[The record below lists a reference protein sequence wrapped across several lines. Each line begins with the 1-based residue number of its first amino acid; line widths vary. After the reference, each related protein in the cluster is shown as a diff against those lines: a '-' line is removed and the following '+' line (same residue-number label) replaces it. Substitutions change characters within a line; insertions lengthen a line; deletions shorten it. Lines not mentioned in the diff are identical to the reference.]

1 MRRGPDASSM
11 EACGKDSA
19 KTYCPYC
26 GVGCGLVLDFE
37 GGRPTKV
44 RGDVQHPA
52 NFGEIC
58 AKAAHLLPTI
68 SPPGRALYPQIRRH
82 RGESLKRTTW
92 GDSLGYIA
100 GRFNE
105 IIDRH
110 GPDAIAFY
118 GSGQLLTEDY
128 YVFNKLA
135 KGFLGTNNFDTN
147 SRLCMASTV
156 AAYSAALGA
165 DGPPGCYADI
175 ELADLF
181 LLVGTN
187 TAWCHPIVFR
197 RIEKRKQQDPANV
210 KVIVVDPRRT
220 RTAELADLHLP
231 IKPGTDL
238 ILLNAILAHLI
249 RIEAIDGEFIRQ
261 HTHGWDA
268 LRENVTATPLERSA
282 AQCGIAPDQ
291 IIETA
296 TLFGRAQRPLSMW
309 SMGANQSSSGTKKN
323 LGIINLHLATGKI
336 GRPGCGPFSL
346 TGQPN
351 AMGGRETG
359 GLAHLLPGYRRIAN
373 ASDRVEVARLWGLGP
388 SSIASSPGLSA
399 LEIFDGLLDGRVK
412 AVWII
417 CTNPAVSMPDL
428 NHATRA
434 LAAAELV
441 VVQDSFHPTD
451 TTMHADVILPA
462 AHWPEKEGVMTNSE
476 RRITYLPKLL
486 DPPGE
491 AMPDWAIGTMFAQT
505 MGYAQHFD
513 YLGAEAIFNEY
524 RTLTTGT
531 LLDISGVTYQRLREG
546 PIQWPCP
553 SLGHA
558 GTARLY
564 SDYTFATPDGCAH
577 FVLTDYHNPAEAPD
591 ADYPLILTTGRVR
604 NQWHTMTR
612 TGTAPALLKDAPAPY
627 LEVNPADAASA
638 GLGDRDW
645 AEARSR
651 RGIFIAQVRVTEA
664 VPVGTCFAPFHWGR
678 QAGKDRAANNLTNRA
693 IDPLSKQPELKFA
706 AICLRR
712 LPQAATDTSHSEDAA
727 LTSQT
732 PNAQP

>member
-1 MRRGPDASSM
+1 MQTRG
-11 EACGKDSA
+11 KHSA

-26 GVGCGLVLDFE
+26 GVGCGLEVEFA
-37 GGRPTKV
+37 GTRPVKV
-44 RGDVQHPA
+44 RGDALHPA

-68 SPPGRALYPQIRRH
+68 RPPGRALHPLLRKS
-82 RGESLKRTTW
+82 RGEPLKRATW
-92 GDSLGYIA
+92 GSALSHIA
-100 GRFNE
+100 DRFNQ
-105 IIDRH
+105 IIERH
-110 GPDAIAFY
+110 GPDAVAFY

-156 AAYSAALGA
+156 AAYTAALGA

-197 RIEKRKQQDPANV
+197 RIQKRKQQDPANV
-210 KVIVVDPRRT
+210 KIIVVDPRRT
-220 RTAELADLHLP
+220 RTAEFADLHLP

-249 RIEAIDGEFIRQ
+249 RSEAIDGEFIRQ
-261 HTHGWDA
+261 HTNGWEDLCERVMAWPIERTAA
-268 LRENVTATPLERSA
+268 LCRITP
-282 AQCGIAPDQ
+282 GQ
-291 IIETA
+291 IIEA
-296 TLFGRAQRPLSMW
+296 ARLFGRAARPLSMW
-309 SMGANQSSSGTKKN
+309 SMGANQSSSGTQKN
-323 LGIINLHLATGKI
+323 LAVINLHLATGTI
-336 GRPGCGPFSL
+336 GRAGCGPFSL

-373 ASDRVEVARLWGLGP
+373 AADRADVARQWGLGP
-388 SSIASSPGLSA
+388 AAISSRPGLSA

-428 NHATRA
+428 NYVTRA
-434 LAAAELV
+434 LQAAELV
-441 VVQDSFHPTD
+441 VVQDSFHPTA
-451 TTMHADVILPA
+451 TTMYADVMLPA

-486 DPPGE
+486 EPPGD
-491 AMPDWAIGTMFAQT
+491 ALPDWAIGTLFARA
-505 MGYAQHFD
+505 MGYGESFD
-513 YLGAEAIFNEY
+513 YTTAATIFDEY
-524 RTLTTGT
+524 RSLTAGT
-531 LLDISGVTYQRLREG
+531 PVDLSGVTYERLRET
-546 PIQWPCP
+546 PLQWPCP
-553 SLGHA
+553 AAGHP
-558 GTARLY
+558 GTPRLY
-564 SDYTFATPDGCAH
+564 SDYSFATPDGRAR
-577 FVLTDYHNPAEAPD
+577 FVLTDYQEPAEVTD
-591 ADYPLILTTGRVR
+591 REYPLILTTGRVR

-612 TGTAPALLKDAPAPY
+612 TGTVPALLKDAPEPY
-627 LEVNPADAASA
+627 LEVNPADAELA
-638 GLGDRDW
+638 GLNDKDW

-651 RGIFIAQVRVTEA
+651 RGAFAAQVRITEA
-664 VPVGTCFAPFHWGR
+664 VPIGTCFAPFHWGR
-678 QAGKDRAANNLTNRA
+678 QSGDKRAANNLTNRA
-693 IDPLSKQPELKFA
+693 MDPVSKQPELKFA
-706 AICLRR
+706 AINLRR
-712 LPQAATDTSHSEDAA
+712 VDAP
-727 LTSQT
+727 SKGD
-732 PNAQP
+732 QPPPIAIAVAPVEVTILQVPADA